1 MRRWGINMLFV
12 VGGEGGNMM
21 GAELAALAAQEGFPL
36 SVIGMPKSIE
46 NDLLLVDRCFG
57 FDTAV
62 ENAQAAL
69 LAAKVEASSAPRGV
83 GLVKVL
89 FFCVFLCVLCL
100 AEAVRRT
107 LNQHQHADH
116 THHHQQQKKPKGARP
131 PQRLPGDAGV
141 ARERRRRRVPHPRG
155 SL

>member
-1 MRRWGINMLFV
+1 MLFV

-69 LAAKVEASSAPRGV
+69 KKLAAQAHGEALSQLMTAWDKRDPALTAKLDAVAGR
-83 GLVKVL
+83 VL
-89 FFCVFLCVLCL
+89 
-100 AEAVRRT
+100 
-107 LNQHQHADH
+107 
-116 THHHQQQKKPKGARP
+116 KK
-131 PQRLPGDAGV
+131 
-141 ARERRRRRVPHPRG
+141 
-155 SL
+155 